1 MLSYKYRFYP
11 STEIKN
17 NIAVALN
24 HCRFTYN
31 KLLELY
37 HNGKIKNVYDACNHV
52 VTLKQEHPELKTVYS
67 KTLQRVGNHL
77 FNNISVVRTLK
88 NRGFNPGKLRYK
100 SEHRFRTLEYNQSGF
115 KLTEKLLELSRI
127 GTVKLILHRP
137 LPEGKIKSVL
147 ITKTKSGEYYAIL
160 QVETSGIKMLQN
172 DKLQNDKAVGLDMGV
187 RTFCYDSDG
196 NFVDNPKFLEK
207 SLRKIKLLQRTLS
220 RKQGFSHNWV
230 KTKQKL
236 AKLHE
241 YVANQR
247 SNRNHQVSRYYVN
260 NYGVICVEDLDILRM
275 LNRQNRTGKTLRR
288 NISDAGWGDFLSKL
302 AYKAESAGRI
312 LVKVNPRETSQKCYH
327 CGNIVKKD
335 LSDRVHDCPYC
346 GVSINRDFNS
356 ALNILK
362 KGLELLSEGRKP
374 PGLPAEPM
382 VTGYVPKPLV
392 LNQEAP
398 ALRPG

>member
-1 MLSYKYRFYP
+1 MLRSYRYCFYP
-11 STEIKN
+11 STEVRN
-17 NIAVALN
+17 NITTALN
-24 HCRFTYN
+24 YCRFTYN

-37 HNGKIKNVYDACNHV
+37 RNGKIKTVYDACNHV
-52 VTLKQEHPELKTVYS
+52 ATLKQQYPELKTVYG

-77 FNNISVVRTLK
+77 FNNIMVLASLK
-88 NRGFNPGKLRYK
+88 KKRVKTGKLRYK
-100 SEHRFRTLEYNQSGF
+100 NEYRFRTLEYNQSGF
-115 KLTEKLLELSRI
+115 KITENLLELSKI

-137 LPEGKIKSVL
+137 LPEGRIKSIL
-147 ITKTKSGEYYAIL
+147 ITKTKSNNYYAIFL
-160 QVETSGIKMLQN
+160 VETSNITMLQN
-172 DKLQNDKAVGLDMGV
+172 DKPVGLDMGV
-187 RTFCYDSDG
+187 KIFCYDSYG

-207 SLRKIKLLQRTLS
+207 SLYKIKLLQRKLS
-220 RKQGFSHNWV
+220 RKQRFSHNWL
-230 KTKQKL
+230 KTRCKL
-236 AKLHE
+236 AKLQE

-247 SNRNHQVSRYYVN
+247 NNHNHQVSRYYVN
-260 NYGVICVEDLDILRM
+260 NYGIICVEDLDILRM

-356 ALNILK
+356 ALNILR
-362 KGLELLSEGRKP
+362 KGLELLSGREGREP
-374 PGLPAEPM
+374 PGLPVEPA
-382 VTGYVPKPLV
+382 VNRDHQVSKPL
-392 LNQEAP
+392 A
-398 ALRPG
+398 